1 MRVADVSYIAIIQM
15 EAGIGIR
22 NGEYLD
28 KGIAKELFLQFFS
41 LSPFLF
47 IPRVLLKIIIFLVRG
62 IQLEK
67 RI

>member
-41 LSPFLF
+41 LSLPFYLSLAF
-47 IPRVLLKIIIFLVRG
+47 YLK
-62 IQLEK
+62 
-67 RI
+67 

>member
-15 EAGIGIR
+15 EPGIGIR

-41 LSPFLF
+41 FSLF
-47 IPRVLLKIIIFLVRG
+47 IYPSRFT
-62 IQLEK
+62 
-67 RI
+67 